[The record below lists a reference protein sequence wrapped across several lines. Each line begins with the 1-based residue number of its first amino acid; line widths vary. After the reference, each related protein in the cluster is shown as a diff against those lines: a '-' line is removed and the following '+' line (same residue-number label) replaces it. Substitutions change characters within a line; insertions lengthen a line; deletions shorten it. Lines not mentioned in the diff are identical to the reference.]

1 MHCVILARQL
11 PGALNASEILIERRL
26 AGLPPGCC
34 PWAIAAAHWH
44 STPASSRPQPGA
56 ASSGCSAALRHADQ
70 TAILIH
76 QQAPS
81 EGSACQHFKWRLPEM
96 GLNAV
101 HYKFPIL
108 NVRSRPH
115 WPEF

>member
-1 MHCVILARQL
+1 VGHRGSPLALDAGHHRGHS
-11 PGALNASEILIERRL
+11 PARR
-26 AGLPPGCC
+26 A
-34 PWAIAAAHWH
+34 
-44 STPASSRPQPGA
+44 
-56 ASSGCSAALRHADQ
+56 SGCRAALRHADQ

-101 HYKFPIL
+101 HYKFAIL
-108 NVRSRPH
+108 NVRSRPD